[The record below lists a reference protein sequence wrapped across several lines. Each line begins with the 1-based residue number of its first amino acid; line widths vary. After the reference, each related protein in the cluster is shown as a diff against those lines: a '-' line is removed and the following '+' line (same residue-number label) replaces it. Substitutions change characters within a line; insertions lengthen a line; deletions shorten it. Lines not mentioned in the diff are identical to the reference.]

1 METGQGICH
10 EMSLGFAVMFF
21 MNGSQVM
28 VELKPLCSPVAP
40 MTGLHLSAISF
51 FVSVT
56 GQDDKRLSSC
66 LFFLWCFSRTE
77 CLCRVIMPPVFHLVC
92 F

>member
-1 METGQGICH
+1 
-10 EMSLGFAVMFF
+10 MSLGFAVMFF

-40 MTGLHLSAISF
+40 MTGLRISAISF
-51 FVSVT
+51 FVSVILGKT
-56 GQDDKRLSSC
+56 ISYCRLAF
-66 LFFLWCFSRTE
+66 FFLWCFSRTE
-77 CLCRVIMPPVFHLVC
+77 CPCRVIMPPVSHLVC